1 MIRAACRQ
9 NLVTNQPTCFLTV
22 NNEALGNALPTL
34 SMKDLLPHYEQELS
48 LLRQRAAEFAARFPG
63 LASHLQIGHG
73 ASGDPHTERLIQ
85 ATALLT
91 ARVNKS
97 LEDGYSRFT
106 ESFLE
111 TLFPHY
117 LRPFPS
123 CAIVQATRPAEATSG
138 PLIPR
143 GTELHSAPMGGV
155 KCRFR
160 TCYDI
165 QQLPVRL
172 TQARFNLAL
181 NVPPSIRLPA
191 GSGTSLAIDIEASDQ
206 QAGFTSLVGST
217 LRVYVDG
224 EASVVAVALDILQ
237 GRIAMACIETASGE
251 WKRLPSVPL
260 AAVGFADDDALVP
273 FSPRSHPA
281 YRLLT
286 EYFTFPEK
294 FNFIDIDLANIVP
307 HVSAECRRITLHLLL
322 ADVRAD
328 SHEAGLLTTLSAN
341 NFLLGC
347 APVVNLFR
355 QNAVPILVT
364 HERADYPLL
373 SDAEH
378 AWAYD
383 IHTVDAVRMLRQD
396 EQGSSLIDFRPFY
409 SLRHCESLAKRGH
422 YYVVRR
428 DEALDAGHEYRIAF
442 VDADFDPVSCEQ
454 ATVSVELTCTNRDLP
469 CRIAYG
475 QPTGD
480 LSPPTGTTNGSTT
493 KFVRRPTMPR
503 RFAATPA
510 LQWRLLSHLTLN
522 FHSLV
527 QEGLD
532 GFREMLSLYDLVQTP
547 STRRQIEAIVGLAHR
562 PTTAW
567 IRNERGPSLAHGI
580 EVHITVDEDAFVGS
594 GLMLFA
600 RVIDRFLGLYVQ
612 INSFTELVVLSNQT
626 GKELIRCQPRNGSL
640 YLA

>member
-1 MIRAACRQ
+1 
-9 NLVTNQPTCFLTV
+9 
-22 NNEALGNALPTL
+22 
-34 SMKDLLPHYEQELS
+34 MKDLLPHYEQELS

-123 CAIVQATRPAEATSG
+123 CAIVQARLPAEATTG
-138 PLIPR
+138 PRIPR
-143 GTELHSAPMGGV
+143 GTELHAAPIGGV
-155 KCRFR
+155 ECRFR

-172 TQARFNLAL
+172 PQARFNPAL
-181 NVPPSIRLPA
+181 NVPPSIRVPA
-191 GSGTSLAIDIEASDQ
+191 GSGTSLAIDIEAIDQ
-206 QAGFTSLVGST
+206 KRGFGSLADST
-217 LRVYVDG
+217 LRLYLDG
-224 EASVVAVALDILQ
+224 EASIVAVARDILQ
-237 GRIAMACIETASGE
+237 GRIAIACIETGPGE
-251 WKRLPSVPL
+251 WQRLPSVPL
-260 AAVGFADDDALVP
+260 AMVGFADDEALVP
-273 FSPRSHPA
+273 FLSRSHPA

-286 EYFTFPEK
+286 EYFTFSEK
-294 FNFIDIDLANIVP
+294 FNFVDIDLANIVP
-307 HVSAECRRITLHLLL
+307 HVPAECRRVTLHLLL

-328 SHEAGLLTTLSAN
+328 SHEAGLLSTLSAN
-341 NFLLGC
+341 NFLTGC
-347 APVVNLFR
+347 SPVVNLFR
-355 QNAVPILVT
+355 QTALPILVT

-396 EQGSSLIDFRPFY
+396 EQGASLTEFRPFY
-409 SLRHCESLAKRGH
+409 SLRHGEGRDKRGH

-428 DEALDAGHEYRIAF
+428 DDTYDAGHEHRIAF
-442 VDADFDPVSCEQ
+442 VDADFDPTRGEQ
-454 ATVSVELTCTNRDLP
+454 ATVSAELTCTNRDLP
-469 CRIAYG
+469 SRIAYG
-475 QPTGD
+475 QREGD
-480 LSPPTGTTNGSTT
+480 LSPPIGWAPGSTI
-493 KFVRRPTMPR
+493 KFVRRPTAPR

-527 QEGLD
+527 QEGLE
-532 GFREMLSLYDLVQTP
+532 GFREMLSLYDLVQTAA
-547 STRRQIEAIVGLAHR
+547 TRRQIDAIVGLAHR

-567 IRNERGPSLAHGI
+567 IRNERGPSLAHGV
-580 EVHITVDEDAFVGS
+580 EVCITVDEDAFVGS

-600 RVIDRFLGLYVQ
+600 RVLDRFLGLYVQ

-626 GKELIRCQPRNGSL
+626 GKELIRCQPRNGDL

>member
-1 MIRAACRQ
+1 
-9 NLVTNQPTCFLTV
+9 
-22 NNEALGNALPTL
+22 
-34 SMKDLLPHYEQELS
+34 MKDLLPHYEQELS

-97 LEDGYSRFT
+97 LDDGYSRFT

-123 CAIVQATRPAEATSG
+123 CAIVQARPPAETTSG

-143 GTELHSAPMGGV
+143 GTELHASPVGGV
-155 KCRFR
+155 PCRFR

-165 QQLPVRL
+165 RHLPMRL
-172 TQARFNLAL
+172 SQVRFNPTPT
-181 NVPPSIRLPA
+181 VPPSIRVPGGCGA
-191 GSGTSLAIDIEASDQ
+191 SMSIDIEATDQ
-206 QAGFTSLVGST
+206 QAGLAPLTNAT
-217 LRVYVDG
+217 LRVYLDG
-224 EASVVAVALDILQ
+224 EASVTAVTRDILL
-237 GRIAMACIETASGE
+237 GRVATACIETGPEE
-251 WKRLPSVPL
+251 WTRMPSIPL
-260 AAVGFADDDALVP
+260 AAVGFADDEALVP

-307 HVSAECRRITLHLLL
+307 YVPEACLRFTLHLLL

-328 SHEAGLLTTLSAN
+328 SHEAALLSTLSAK

-347 APVVNLFR
+347 SPVVNLFR
-355 QNAVPILVT
+355 QTAVPILVT
-364 HERADYPLL
+364 NERADYALL

-396 EQGSSLIDFRPFY
+396 DGGASLTEFRPFY
-409 SLRHCESLAKRGH
+409 SLRHGEGKDKRGH

-428 DEALDAGHEYRIAF
+428 DETLAAGHEYRMAF
-442 VDADFDPVSCEQ
+442 VDADFDPARCEQ
-454 ATVSVELTCTNRDLP
+454 ATVSIELTCTNRDLP
-469 CRIAYG
+469 SRIPYG
-475 QPTGD
+475 QPDGD
-480 LSPPTGTTNGSTT
+480 LSPPIGWAPGSTI
-493 KFVRRPTMPR
+493 KFVRRPTAPR
-503 RFAATPA
+503 RFTATPA

-527 QEGLD
+527 QEGLE
-532 GFREMLSLYDLVQTP
+532 GFREMLSLYDLVRTP
-547 STRRQIEAIVGLAHR
+547 ATRRQIEAIVGLDHR

-567 IRNERGPSLAHGI
+567 IRNAHGASLMHGI
-580 EVHITVDEDAFVGS
+580 EVRVTVDEDAFVGC
-594 GLMLFA
+594 GLLLFA
-600 RVIDRFLGLYVQ
+600 RVIERVLGLYVQ

-626 GKELIRCQPRNGSL
+626 AKELIRCQPRNGDL

>member
-1 MIRAACRQ
+1 MIRAARRK
-9 NLVTNQPTCFLTV
+9 NLATNQPACFPTV
-22 NNEALGNALPTL
+22 NNDDLGHVPDA

-48 LLRQRAAEFAARFPG
+48 LLRQRAAEFATRYPG
-63 LASHLQIGHG
+63 LASQLQIGHG
-73 ASGDPHTERLIQ
+73 TVGDPHTERLIQ

-106 ESFLE
+106 ESFLD

-123 CAIVQATRPAEATSG
+123 CAIVQARLAPEAKSG
-138 PLIPR
+138 QVIPR
-143 GTELHSAPMGGV
+143 GTELHAAPVGGV
-155 KCRFR
+155 SCRFR

-165 QQLPVRL
+165 RHLPVRL
-172 TQARFNLAL
+172 PQVCFNPNPA
-181 NVPPSIRLPA
+181 VPTAIRIP
-191 GSGTSLAIDIEASDQ
+191 GGCSTSLAIAIEAADR
-206 QAGFTSLVGST
+206 QAGFSALTDT
-217 LRVYVDG
+217 ALRVYLDG
-224 EASVVAVALDILQ
+224 EVSVVAVARDILE
-237 GRIAMACIETASGE
+237 GRVAAACIETGAGD
-251 WKRLPSVPL
+251 WTRLPCVPL
-260 AAVGFADDDALVP
+260 EAVGFADDEGLVP

-294 FNFIDIDLANIVP
+294 FNFIDIDLATILP
-307 HVSAECRRITLHLLL
+307 HVPEKCRRFTLHLLL

-328 SHEAGLLTTLSAN
+328 SHEAGLLSTLSAK
-341 NFLLGC
+341 NFLTDC
-347 APVVNLFR
+347 TPVVNLFR
-355 QNAVPILVT
+355 QTAVPILVT

-383 IHTVDAVRMLRQD
+383 IHTVDAVQMLRQD
-396 EQGSSLIDFRPFY
+396 EHGTSLTEFRPFY
-409 SLRHCESLAKRGH
+409 SLRHGEDKDRRGH

-428 DEALDAGHEYRIAF
+428 DDTYDAGHEHRIAF
-442 VDADFDPVSCEQ
+442 VDTDFDPARGEQ
-454 ATVSVELTCTNRDLP
+454 ATVSAELTCTNRDLP
-469 CRIAYG
+469 SRIAYG
-475 QPTGD
+475 QREGD
-480 LSPPTGTTNGSTT
+480 LSPPIGWAPGSTIR
-493 KFVRRPTMPR
+493 FVRRPTAPR

-527 QEGLD
+527 QEGLE
-532 GFREMLSLYDLVQTP
+532 GFREMLSLYDLVRTP
-547 STRRQIEAIVGLAHR
+547 ATRRQIESIVGLAHR

-567 IRNERGPSLAHGI
+567 IRSARGASLVHGI
-580 EVHITVDEDAFVGS
+580 EVRITVNKDGFVGS
-594 GLMLFA
+594 GLVLFA
-600 RVIDRFLGLYVQ
+600 RVIERFLGLYVQ

-626 GKELIRCQPRNGSL
+626 GKELIRCQPRNGDL

>member
-1 MIRAACRQ
+1 M
-9 NLVTNQPTCFLTV
+9 
-22 NNEALGNALPTL
+22 TL
-34 SMKDLLPHYEQELS
+34 STTVPDAPMKDLLPHYEQELS
-48 LLRQRAAEFAARFPG
+48 LLRQRAAEFAARYPG

-123 CAIVQATRPAEATSG
+123 CAIVQARLPAEAASG
-138 PLIPR
+138 PLTPR
-143 GTELHSAPMGGV
+143 GTELRAATVDGV
-155 KCRFR
+155 ECRFR

-165 QQLPVRL
+165 RHLPVRL
-172 TQARFNLAL
+172 TQARFNPVL
-181 NVPPSIRLPA
+181 NVPPSIRVPVD
-191 GSGTSLAIDIEASDQ
+191 SGTSLVIDIEAIDQ
-206 QAGFTSLVGST
+206 KRGFGSFADST
-217 LRVYVDG
+217 LRVYLDG
-224 EASVVAVALDILQ
+224 EASVVAVARDILQ
-237 GRIAMACIETASGE
+237 GRIAMTCIETGPGD
-251 WKRLPSVPL
+251 WQRLPSTPL
-260 AAVGFADDDALVP
+260 AIVGFADNEALVP

-281 YRLLT
+281 YRLLA

-294 FNFIDIDLANIVP
+294 FNFLDINFANMVP
-307 HVSAECRRITLHLLL
+307 RVPAECRRVTLHLFL

-328 SHEAGLLTTLSAN
+328 SHEAGLLSTLSAN
-341 NFLLGC
+341 NFVLGC

-373 SDAEH
+373 SDPEH

-383 IHTVDAVRMLRQD
+383 IHSVDTVRMLRQG
-396 EQGSSLIDFRPFY
+396 EQDTSLIDFRPFY
-409 SLRHCESLAKRGH
+409 SLRHGEGKAKSGH
-422 YYVVRR
+422 YYAVRR
-428 DEALDAGHEYRIAF
+428 DEAFEAGHEYRIAF

-475 QPTGD
+475 QPAGD
-480 LSPPTGTTNGSTT
+480 LSPSVDSTNGTTI
-493 KFVRRPTMPR
+493 KFVRRPTVPR

-532 GFREMLSLYDLVQTP
+532 GFREMLSLYDLVQT
-547 STRRQIEAIVGLAHR
+547 SATQRQIEAIVGLGHR

-580 EVHITVDEDAFVGS
+580 EVCITVDEDAFVGS

-600 RVIDRFLGLYVQ
+600 HVIDRFLSLYVQ

-626 GKELIRCQPRNGSL
+626 GKELIRCQPRSGDL

>member
-1 MIRAACRQ
+1 
-9 NLVTNQPTCFLTV
+9 
-22 NNEALGNALPTL
+22 
-34 SMKDLLPHYEQELS
+34 MKDLLPHYEQELS

-123 CAIVQATRPAEATSG
+123 CAIVQARLPAEATSG
-138 PLIPR
+138 PHIPR
-143 GTELHSAPMGGV
+143 GTELHAAPIGGV
-155 KCRFR
+155 ECRFR

-165 QQLPVRL
+165 QQIPVRL
-172 TQARFNLAL
+172 PQARFNPAL
-181 NVPPSIRLPA
+181 NVPPSIRVPA
-191 GSGTSLAIDIEASDQ
+191 GSGTSLAIDIEAIDQ
-206 QAGFTSLVGST
+206 KLGFGSLADST
-217 LRVYVDG
+217 LRVYLDG
-224 EASVVAVALDILQ
+224 EASVVAVARDILQ
-237 GRIAMACIETASGE
+237 GRVAMACIETASGE
-251 WKRLPSVPL
+251 WQRLPSVPL
-260 AAVGFADDDALVP
+260 AIVGFADDEALVP
-273 FSPRSHPA
+273 FSSRSHPA

-294 FNFIDIDLANIVP
+294 FNFVDVDLANIVP
-307 HVSAECRRITLHLLL
+307 HLPAECPRVTLHLLL

-328 SHEAGLLTTLSAN
+328 SHEAGLLSTLTSN
-341 NFLLGC
+341 NLILGC
-347 APVVNLFR
+347 SPVVNLFR
-355 QNAVPILVT
+355 QTAVPILVT
-364 HERADYPLL
+364 HERADHSLL
-373 SDAEH
+373 CDAEH

-396 EQGSSLIDFRPFY
+396 ETGTALIEFRPFY
-409 SLRHCESLAKRGH
+409 ALRHGEGTNKRGH
-422 YYVVRR
+422 FYVVRR
-428 DEALDAGHEYRIAF
+428 DETLGPGHEYQIAF
-442 VDADFDPVSCEQ
+442 VDADFDPIRCEQ
-454 ATVSVELTCTNRDLP
+454 ATVSIELTCTNRDLP
-469 CRIAYG
+469 QQLTSGR
-475 QPTGD
+475 PEGD
-480 LSPPTGTTNGSTT
+480 LLPPSGSMSSTII
-493 KFVRRPTMPR
+493 KFMRRPTAPR

-527 QEGLD
+527 QEGLE
-532 GFREMLSLYDLVQTP
+532 GFREMLSLYDLVQTAA
-547 STRRQIEAIVGLAHR
+547 TRRQIDAIVGLEHR

-567 IRNERGPSLAHGI
+567 IRSERGPSLAHGV
-580 EVHITVDEDAFVGS
+580 EVCITVDEDAFIGS
-594 GLMLFA
+594 GLMLFV
-600 RVIDRFLGLYVQ
+600 RVLDRFLGLYVQ
-612 INSFTELVVLSNQT
+612 INSFTELVVLSVQT
-626 GKELIRCQPRNGSL
+626 GKELIRCQPRNGDL

>member
-1 MIRAACRQ
+1 MIRAARRQ
-9 NLVTNQPTCFLTV
+9 NLANNQPPCFLTA
-22 NNEALGNALPTL
+22 NNDALGNVPGA

-123 CAIVQATRPAEATSG
+123 CAIVQARLPAEAASG

-143 GTELHSAPMGGV
+143 GIELHAMPIGGV
-155 KCRFR
+155 ECRFR
-160 TCYDI
+160 TCYAI

-172 TQARFNLAL
+172 TQARFNPAL
-181 NVPPSIRLPA
+181 NVPPSIRLPT
-191 GSGTSLAIDIEASDQ
+191 GSGTSLSIDIEASDQ

-217 LRVYVDG
+217 LRVYLDG
-224 EASVVAVALDILQ
+224 EASVVAVARDILQ
-237 GRIAMACIETASGE
+237 GRIAMACIETGPGE
-251 WKRLPSVPL
+251 WQQLPSVPL
-260 AAVGFADDDALVP
+260 AIVGFADDEALVP
-273 FSPRSHPA
+273 FSSRSHPA

-294 FNFIDIDLANIVP
+294 FNFVDIGLTDIVP
-307 HVSAECRRITLHLLL
+307 QVPAECRRVTLHLFL

-328 SHEAGLLTTLSAN
+328 SHESGLLSTLSAN

-355 QNAVPILVT
+355 QTAEPILVT

-373 SDAEH
+373 SDPEH

-383 IHTVDAVRMLRQD
+383 IHSVDTVRMLRQG
-396 EQGSSLIDFRPFY
+396 EQDTSLIDFRPFY
-409 SLRHCESLAKRGH
+409 SLRHGEGMAKRGH
-422 YYVVRR
+422 YYAVRR
-428 DEALDAGHEYRIAF
+428 DEALDAGHEYRIVL
-442 VDADFDPVSCEQ
+442 VDADFDPVRCEQ

-475 QPTGD
+475 QPAGD
-480 LSPPTGTTNGSTT
+480 LSTPAASTNGSTI

-547 STRRQIEAIVGLAHR
+547 STRRQIEAIVGLGHR

-567 IRNERGPSLAHGI
+567 IRNERGPSLVHGI
-580 EVHITVDEDAFVGS
+580 EVCITVDEDAFVGS

>member
-1 MIRAACRQ
+1 MIRAARRK
-9 NLVTNQPTCFLTV
+9 NLATNQPVCFPAV
-22 NNEALGNALPTL
+22 NNDALAHVPDA

-48 LLRQRAAEFAARFPG
+48 LLRQRAAEFAARYPG
-63 LASHLQIGHG
+63 LASQLQIGHG
-73 ASGDPHTERLIQ
+73 TVGDPHTERLIQ

-106 ESFLE
+106 ESFLD

-123 CAIVQATRPAEATSG
+123 CAIVQARLPAESKSG
-138 PLIPR
+138 QIIPR
-143 GTELHSAPMGGV
+143 GTELHAAPVGEV
-155 KCRFR
+155 SCRFR

-165 QQLPVRL
+165 RHLSVRL
-172 TQARFNLAL
+172 PQVCFNPTPAA
-181 NVPPSIRLPA
+181 PPSIRLP
-191 GSGTSLAIDIEASDQ
+191 GSCGASLDIAIEAADQ
-206 QAGFTSLVGST
+206 QAGFTPLT
-217 LRVYVDG
+217 NTALRVYLDG
-224 EASVVAVALDILQ
+224 EASVVAVTRDILE
-237 GRIAMACIETASGE
+237 GRIAAACVETGAGE

-260 AAVGFADDDALVP
+260 ASVGFADDEALVP

-294 FNFIDIDLANIVP
+294 FNFIDIDLATILP
-307 HVSAECRRITLHLLL
+307 HVPEECGRFTLHLLL
-322 ADVRAD
+322 ADLRAD
-328 SHEAGLLTTLSAN
+328 SHEAGLLSTLSAR
-341 NFLLGC
+341 NFLTGC
-347 APVVNLFR
+347 SPVVNLFR
-355 QNAVPILVT
+355 QTAVPILVT

-383 IHTVDAVRMLRQD
+383 IHTVDAVQMLRQD
-396 EQGSSLIDFRPFY
+396 ERGPSLTEFRPFY
-409 SLRHCESLAKRGH
+409 SLRHSEGKDKRGH

-428 DEALDAGHEYRIAF
+428 DETFDAGHEHRIAF
-442 VDADFDPVSCEQ
+442 VDADFDPAHGEQ
-454 ATVSVELTCTNRDLP
+454 ATVSAELTCTNRDLP
-469 CRIAYG
+469 SRIAYG
-475 QPTGD
+475 QPEGD
-480 LSPPTGTTNGSTT
+480 LSPPIGWASGSTIR
-493 KFVRRPTMPR
+493 FVRRPTAPR

-527 QEGLD
+527 QEGLE

-547 STRRQIEAIVGLAHR
+547 ATRRQIESIVGLAHR
-562 PTTAW
+562 PVTAW
-567 IRNERGPSLAHGI
+567 IRNERGASLVHGI
-580 EVHITVDEDAFVGS
+580 EVRITVNEDGFVGS
-594 GLMLFA
+594 GLVLFA
-600 RVIDRFLGLYVQ
+600 RVIERFLGLYVQ

-626 GKELIRCQPRNGSL
+626 GKELIRCQPRNGDL

>member
-1 MIRAACRQ
+1 
-9 NLVTNQPTCFLTV
+9 
-22 NNEALGNALPTL
+22 
-34 SMKDLLPHYEQELS
+34 MKDLLPHYEQELS

-63 LASHLQIGHG
+63 LASHLQIDHG

-123 CAIVQATRPAEATSG
+123 CAIVQARLPAEATSG
-138 PLIPR
+138 PRIPR
-143 GTELHSAPMGGV
+143 GTELHAAPIGGV

-172 TQARFNLAL
+172 TQARFNPSP
-181 NVPPSIRLPA
+181 NVPHSIRLPA
-191 GSGTSLAIDIEASDQ
+191 GSGTSLAIDVEESDQ

-217 LRVYVDG
+217 LRVYLDG
-224 EASVVAVALDILQ
+224 EASVVAVARDILQ
-237 GRIAMACIETASGE
+237 ERVAMACIETGPGE

-260 AAVGFADDDALVP
+260 AAVGLADDEVLVP
-273 FSPRSHPA
+273 FSSRSHPA

-294 FNFIDIDLANIVP
+294 FNFVDIDLANILP
-307 HVSAECRRITLHLLL
+307 HVPEECRRFTLHLLL

-328 SHEAGLLTTLSAN
+328 SHEAGLLSTLSAN
-341 NFLLGC
+341 NFLMGC
-347 APVVNLFR
+347 SPVVNLFR
-355 QNAVPILVT
+355 QTAVPILVT

-383 IHTVDAVRMLRQD
+383 IHTVDAVQMLRQD
-396 EQGSSLIDFRPFY
+396 EQGPSLTEFRPFY
-409 SLRHCESLAKRGH
+409 SLRHGEGKDKRGH
-422 YYVVRR
+422 YYVMRR
-428 DEALDAGHEYRIAF
+428 DDTYDAGHEHRITF
-442 VDADFDPVSCEQ
+442 VDADFDPVRGEQ
-454 ATVSVELTCTNRDLP
+454 ATVSAELTCTNRDLP
-469 CRIAYG
+469 SRIAYG
-475 QPTGD
+475 QPEGD
-480 LSPPTGTTNGSTT
+480 LSPPIGWAPGSTI
-493 KFVRRPTMPR
+493 KFVRRPTAPR

-527 QEGLD
+527 QEGLE
-532 GFREMLSLYDLVQTP
+532 GFREMLSLYDLVRTP
-547 STRRQIEAIVGLAHR
+547 ATRRQIESIVGLAHR

-567 IRNERGPSLAHGI
+567 IRNARGASLVHGI
-580 EVHITVDEDAFVGS
+580 EVRITVIEDGFVGS
-594 GLMLFA
+594 GLVLFA
-600 RVIDRFLGLYVQ
+600 RVIERFLGLYVQ

-626 GKELIRCQPRNGSL
+626 GKELIRCQPRNGDL